1 VGHRGSA
8 CALDP
13 SLRALPLA
21 LTALQAGSLQNPW
34 GCDSAGVVD
43 RYYLAACLIATWAS
57 IADFAMLSGQGWT
70 VTDGCRQ
77 FFYAR

>member
-1 VGHRGSA
+1 MRRRSSYARSWLSFAAGGLPPKV
-8 CALDP
+8 P
-13 SLRALPLA
+13 SHFVTGLGA
-21 LTALQAGSLQNPW
+21 
-34 GCDSAGVVD
+34 D

-57 IADFAMLSGQGWT
+57 MADFAMLSGQGWT